1 MYRQC
6 HSEASLQLRCVTLV
20 CIVAALATSEE
31 LLLSL
36 GRKALNLMMARTARP
51 GASRADVIGCP
62 STWAT
67 RSVRP
72 SLRSLL
78 RSPPRPHPSP
88 FPLALAQARPSHL
101 CPLIQAGSP
110 GQRLPKVR
118 CLSDPPARRRA
129 GALSG
134 ARHRVPDRA
143 RLPTGRRLPFP
154 LSHKQVMLRC
164 PQRVGLEPNVLASRT
179 LASTIKTQ
187 KCAG

>member
-1 MYRQC
+1 MRREGRVERPELR
-6 HSEASLQLRCVTLV
+6 SDRAGGRASRSFSK
-20 CIVAALATSEE
+20 LAS
-31 LLLSL
+31 
-36 GRKALNLMMARTARP
+36 LMMARTARP
-51 GASRADVIGCP
+51 GSFRADVIGCP

-67 RSVRP
+67 GSVCP
-72 SLRSLL
+72 SLRSLM

-143 RLPTGRRLPFP
+143 WLPTGRQLPFP
-154 LSHKQVMLRC
+154 LSHKQVVHRC
-164 PQRVGLEPNVLASRT
+164 PQRWDLSQTCWHKYPGVDY
-179 LASTIKTQ
+179 
-187 KCAG
+187 